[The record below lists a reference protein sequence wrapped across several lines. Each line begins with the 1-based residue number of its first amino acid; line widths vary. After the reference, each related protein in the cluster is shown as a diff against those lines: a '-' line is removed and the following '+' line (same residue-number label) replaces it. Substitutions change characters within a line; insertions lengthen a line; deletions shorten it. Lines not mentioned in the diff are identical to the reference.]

1 MYESKMPAPKIQE
14 IKLFDGYEGKSSS
27 YPPRKKK
34 EQKVYPQ
41 KSNKAKA
48 IREKNRR
55 DSCYM
60 FMGIA
65 IVALIITII
74 IAANAEH

>member
-1 MYESKMPAPKIQE
+1 MPAPKIQE

-27 YPPRKKK
+27 SRPAKKR

-48 IREKNRR
+48 TQEKNCR
-55 DSCYM
+55 DSYYM
-60 FMGIA
+60 FIGIA